1 MKSLKSILSSLLL
14 FSTVFSAS
22 ADEGM
27 WLPSLIEKGTIK
39 DMRKAGLKLTAKDL
53 YDVNSA
59 SLNDA
64 VVLFG
69 GGCTGEMI
77 SPEGLLLTN
86 HHCGYGQIQS
96 HSSVQNDYLTY
107 GFVAMNREQELPNPG
122 LKVSFLREMRDV
134 TKEVE
139 SGMSNQ
145 EIIEAA
151 TKGTHYR
158 ADIKPLYYGNEYY
171 IYIYEEFKDVRLVFA
186 PPSAIGKF
194 GGDTDNWMWPRHT
207 GDFSMFRV
215 YADKDGNP
223 AEYSKDNVPYEPKRF
238 LEISAKGV
246 QEGDFTFVYGFP
258 GTTQQFLHSDAVKY
272 IVEKGNPNKI
282 ALRDIRL
289 KHMNEAADK
298 SAEVRI
304 KYASKNATV
313 ANAWKKWQ
321 GEALGLVRL
330 NTVEKKQK
338 EEAEFKAWAKGT
350 EFETVVDD
358 LAKVYDEISAIQF
371 RTDIYTEGALGSE
384 MLRYLLTPAARR
396 DSAAFYKDYD
406 VELDKKITKE
416 LFAYVADV
424 LSKDEL
430 PEGFSA
436 DSEPTEELGAEFLKL
451 ISNSRSLELKKELDS
466 LYKVYVRGIRAKD
479 TKTNFYPDANLTL
492 RITYG
497 KVAGYTPLDGV
508 YYVPQTTIRG
518 VMEKDKPEIYD
529 YNVPQ
534 RLRDLAPDNMDVP
547 VAFIATNHT
556 SGGNSGSPVLDKNG
570 RLVGLNFDRVWQ
582 GTMSDVDYDPEM
594 CRNIS
599 MDIHYMLFLVGEYG
613 GAQHLINEMV
623 IK

>member
-1 MKSLKSILSSLLL
+1 MKSIKLILSSLLL
-14 FSTVFSAS
+14 FSTVFTAS

-64 VVLFG
+64 IVLFG

-107 GFVAMNREQELPNPG
+107 GFAAMTREQELPNPG
-122 LKVSFLREMRDV
+122 LSVSFLREMRDV
-134 TKEVE
+134 TAEVE
-139 SGMSNQ
+139 SGMSSK

-171 IYIYEEFKDVRLVFA
+171 IYIYEVFKDVRLVFA

-238 LEISAKGV
+238 LEISKTGAK
-246 QEGDFTFVYGFP
+246 EGDFTFVYGFP

-272 IVEKGNPNKI
+272 IVEKSNPNKI

-289 KHMNEAADK
+289 KYMNEAAAQSD
-298 SAEVRI
+298 EIRI

-313 ANAWKKWQ
+313 SNAWKKWQ
-321 GEALGLVRL
+321 GEALGLIRL

-350 EFETVVDD
+350 EYETVVDE
-358 LAKVYDEISAIQF
+358 LAKVYQEISAIQF
-371 RTDIYTEGALGSE
+371 RTEMYTEGAFGSE
-384 MLRYLLTPAARR
+384 MLKYLVTPAQRR
-396 DSAAFYKDYD
+396 DSVAFYKDYEA
-406 VELDKKITKE
+406 ELDQKITKE
-416 LFAYVADV
+416 LFAYLTDV
-424 LSKDEL
+424 LPASEL

-436 DSEPTEELGAEFLKL
+436 DSEPTEALAKEFTKLMSNPRSMEL
-451 ISNSRSLELKKELDS
+451 RKELDS

-497 KVAGYTPLDGV
+497 KVAGYTPQDGV

-518 VMEKDKPEIYD
+518 IMEKDKPEIYD

-534 RLRDLAPDNMDVP
+534 KLRDLASANMDVP

-570 RLVGLNFDRVWQ
+570 RLIGLNFDRVWQ

-599 MDIHYMLFLVGEYG
+599 MDIHYMLFIVGEYG
-613 GAQHLINEMV
+613 GAKHLINEMV

>member
-1 MKSLKSILSSLLL
+1 MKSIKLFLSSLLL
-14 FSTVFSAS
+14 FSTVFSAI

-39 DMRKAGLKLTAKDL
+39 DMRKAGLRLTAKDL
-53 YDVNSA
+53 YDVNKA

-64 VVLFG
+64 IVLFG

-86 HHCGYGQIQS
+86 HHCGYGQIQA
-96 HSSVQNDYLTY
+96 HSSVENDYLTY
-107 GFVAMNREQELPNPG
+107 GFAAMTREQELPNPG
-122 LKVSFLREMRDV
+122 LSVSFLREMRDV

-139 SGMSNQ
+139 SGMTNE
-145 EIIEAA
+145 EIIAEA

-171 IYIYEEFKDVRLVFA
+171 IYIYEVFKDVRLVFA

-238 LEISAKGV
+238 LEISKEGAK
-246 QEGDFTFVYGFP
+246 EGDFTFVYGFP
-258 GTTQQFLHSDAVKY
+258 GSTQQFLHSDAVKY

-289 KHMNEAADK
+289 KYMNEAADT
-298 SAEVRI
+298 SAETRI
-304 KYASKNATV
+304 KYAAKNASV

-321 GEALGLVRL
+321 GEALGLKRL
-330 NTVEKKQK
+330 NTVAKKQK
-338 EEAEFKAWAKGT
+338 EEAEFKAWAKGS
-350 EFETVVDD
+350 EYETVVDD
-358 LAKVYDEISAIQF
+358 LAKVYSEISDIQF
-371 RTDIYTEGALGSE
+371 KTDMYTEGAFGSE
-384 MLRYLLTPAARR
+384 MLRYLIAPAAKR
-396 DSAAFYKDYD
+396 DSAGFYKNYD
-406 VELDKKITKE
+406 AQLDQKITKE
-416 LFAYVADV
+416 LFTYLTNVLPADQ
-424 LSKDEL
+424 LPDGFTAQSK
-430 PEGFSA
+430 
-436 DSEPTEELGAEFLKL
+436 PTEALAHEFLKL
-451 ISNSRSLELKKELDS
+451 LSNPRSLELKKELDS

-497 KVAGYTPLDGV
+497 KVAGYTPKDGI

-518 VMEKDKPEIYD
+518 IMEKDKPEIYD

-534 RLRDLAPDNMDVP
+534 KLRDLAPENMDVP

-570 RLVGLNFDRVWQ
+570 RLIGLNFDRVWQ
-582 GTMSDVDYDPEM
+582 GTMSDIDFDPDM

-599 MDIHYMLFLVGEYG
+599 MDIHYMLFIVGKYG
-613 GAQHLINEMV
+613 GAQHLIDEMV
-623 IK
+623 IR